1 MSLVNA
7 RAAIETAINTAVTTA
22 DATVSVVFDNMPF
35 TTPGKATKYVTVTIN
50 FDQSTRNC

>member
-7 RAAIETAINTAVTTA
+7 RAAFETAINTAVTDA

-35 TTPGKATKYVTVTIN
+35 TTPRRQKNTYW
-50 FDQSTRNC
+50 